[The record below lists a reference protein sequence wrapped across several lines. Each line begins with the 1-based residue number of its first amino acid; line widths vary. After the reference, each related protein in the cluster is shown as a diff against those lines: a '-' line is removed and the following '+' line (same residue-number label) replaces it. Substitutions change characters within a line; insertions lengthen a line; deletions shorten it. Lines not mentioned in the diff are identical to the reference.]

1 MQGVFS
7 FLKSKVKICP
17 SNLLIAPVTR
27 NFFDILQKS
36 LIKNLLFI
44 LILIISVVFIIDLME
59 KNNDN
64 FIKETYLKTSIAK
77 KDSPNEY
84 NKEFLKTNKPI
95 DQVRV
100 RLPFTEAK
108 DPGLKIW
115 IFFLAVLTVGVFLG
129 FIMGLIHIISQKRE
143 NLSYK
148 SKLKKLQL
156 ELDTLRNQ
164 SIEDDLILN
173 DDLSDD
179 NKPDVMLK

>member
-1 MQGVFS
+1 MQ
-7 FLKSKVKICP
+7 
-17 SNLLIAPVTR
+17 
-27 NFFDILQKS
+27 

>member
-1 MQGVFS
+1 MQLV
-7 FLKSKVKICP
+7 
-17 SNLLIAPVTR
+17 
-27 NFFDILQKS
+27 
-36 LIKNLLFI
+36 KNLLFI

-77 KDSPNEY
+77 KELPNRY
-84 NKEFLKTNKPI
+84 NSEFLKYNKPI

-100 RLPFTEAK
+100 RLPFTESK

-129 FIMGLIHIISQKRE
+129 FLIGLIHIISQKRE

-148 SKLKKLQL
+148 SKLQKLQL

-164 SIEDDLILN
+164 SVEDDLILN
-173 DDLSDD
+173 DDLNQDSKSDL
-179 NKPDVMLK
+179 MLK